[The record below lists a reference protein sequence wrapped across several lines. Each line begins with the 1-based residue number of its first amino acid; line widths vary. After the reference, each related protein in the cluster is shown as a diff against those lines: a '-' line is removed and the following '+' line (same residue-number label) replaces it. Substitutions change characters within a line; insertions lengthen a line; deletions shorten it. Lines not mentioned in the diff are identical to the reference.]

1 MLFPTGKNM
10 CRENMIFTKGV
21 AVERG
26 SAVVKNTYLQ
36 NILVLDVVIELF
48 CCPKRAILDNPE
60 CAFLVPRPD
69 VPGSRG
75 CHLTGFLTLGQWVS
89 SSISC
94 GNAAQ
99 IFGRVTVYCQFCQY
113 LTQERLFHS
122 VNTDYP
128 ILVRNFRLS
137 CNFCEFKYSHCGLM
151 PELRTGENVSSPLC
165 GLLFPPGNSLFAE
178 IAA

>member
-1 MLFPTGKNM
+1 MFFPTGKNM

-36 NILVLDVVIELF
+36 NVLVLDVVIELF

-60 CAFLVPRPD
+60 RAFLVPRPD

-89 SSISC
+89 SGISC
-94 GNAAQ
+94 GNASQ
-99 IFGRVTVYCQFCQY
+99 IVRGVAVYCQFGQY

-128 ILVRNFRLS
+128 ILIRNFRLS
-137 CNFCEFKYSHCGLM
+137 CNFCEFKYSHCGLT
-151 PELRTGENVSSPLC
+151 PRRECQLPLC
-165 GLLFPPGNSLFAE
+165 GLLFPRRNSSFAE